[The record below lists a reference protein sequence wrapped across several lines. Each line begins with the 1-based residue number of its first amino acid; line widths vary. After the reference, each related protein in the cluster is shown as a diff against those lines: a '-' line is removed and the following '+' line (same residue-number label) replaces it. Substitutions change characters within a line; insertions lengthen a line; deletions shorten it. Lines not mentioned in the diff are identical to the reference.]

1 MTLPVSTASAAE
13 ETAFQQILA
22 RQMTRYPRLAIQDL
36 YKLIYQAALGAEHAV
51 PDVAAAQ
58 EWLARELSQLGA
70 GPPEPIVDT
79 ISPDGCIV
87 RVHLRPYMAAGGD
100 PGALLTAF
108 VRTAQEHGGTGEQ
121 LRRYWS
127 YAVRLAA
134 MGGLPFNQT
143 DLLSFWAGVEA
154 QGLPVVHHSAGYRD
168 AYKPAYRVIRR
179 EFLLWEGLTKSKGDS
194 YER

>member
-1 MTLPVSTASAAE
+1 MTPPGSAASAAE
-13 ETAFQQILA
+13 EAAFQQILA
-22 RQMTRYPRLAIQDL
+22 RQMARYPRLAIQDL

-58 EWLARELSQLGA
+58 DWLERELRQLGA
-70 GPPEPIVDT
+70 GPPEPIVDV
-79 ISPDGCIV
+79 ISPDGCLV
-87 RVHLRPYMAAGGD
+87 RVHLRPYVAAGGD

-108 VRTAQEHGGTGEQ
+108 VRTAKEHGGTGEQ

-143 DLLSFWAGVEA
+143 DLRSFWADVAA
-154 QGLPVVHHSAGYRD
+154 QGFPVVHHSAAYRA
-168 AYKPAYRVIRR
+168 AYKPAYRVIRQ
-179 EFLLWEGLTKSKGDS
+179 EFLGDL
-194 YER
+194 YDK